1 MEVILG
7 KMAGF
12 CPGVTNAVVKTQK
25 HLDNIKKKQPVYCL
39 GELIHNAQ
47 VLENLS
53 KKGLKVVQNIED
65 APNNID
71 LIIRAHGIPKETYEI
86 AQSKNIKIIDLT
98 CPKVLNI
105 HKQAQE
111 YKDKGYYIFL
121 ISEKNH
127 PETIGTYSFCG
138 ENSSIIQTKEE
149 VKDAVK
155 KFKETKI
162 PNIAIIS
169 QTTFSMSKFDE
180 IVELIKSTIPKETN
194 IEVNKTICD
203 ATRLRQKE
211 TKEIASKVELM
222 IIIGGKNS
230 SNTNKLYEISLQQ
243 CGNAMLIQTKQ
254 DLYINYIQRFKR
266 VGIMAGASTPK
277 EIIDEVVEI
286 LKNTETKNC
295 IE

>member
-25 HLDNIKKKQPVYCL
+25 YLDNIEKKQSVYCL
-39 GELIHNAQ
+39 GELVHNEQ
-47 VLENLS
+47 VLDGLN
-53 KKGLKVVQNIED
+53 KKGLKIIQNIED
-65 APNNID
+65 APDNID
-71 LIIRAHGIPKETYEI
+71 LIIRAHGIPKRTYEI

-121 ISEKNH
+121 ISEKRH

-138 ENSSIIQTKEE
+138 ENSSIIETKEE

-162 PNIAIIS
+162 PNIAVIS

-180 IVELIKSTIPKETN
+180 IVELIKATIPKQTN

-254 DLYINYIQRFKR
+254 DLYINYIQRFKK

-286 LKNTETKNC
+286 LKNTETKNY